1 MARQQRLL
9 ITFSERAYNSLKA
22 FSDASGIAAAS
33 LVSQLI
39 EGSIDNIDQMT
50 DVFIQAKQ
58 QPAKSIE
65 IMLNAVN
72 RQQDALET
80 IESDL
85 ERFTVAKGR
94 GKRSQPKKE
103 LEKKT
108 PKKSKTQITETV
120 PKRGRPRKTS
130 GDNNA

>member
-1 MARQQRLL
+1 MSKETRLQ
-9 ITFSERAYNSLKA
+9 ITFSERAYSSLKA

-50 DVFIQAKQ
+50 EVFTQAKQ

-72 RQQDALET
+72 RQQEALET
-80 IESDL
+80 LATDINID
-85 ERFTVAKGR
+85 RFTVAKGR
-94 GKRSQPKKE
+94 GKLSQPKTE
-103 LEKKT
+103 RDKKT
-108 PKKSKTQITETV
+108 PIVTGTSV
-120 PKRGRPRKTS
+120 KRGRPRKTS
-130 GDNNA
+130 GDDHA